1 MNQQGDA
8 ARLSVRQTSSVQA
21 NVIASRGRGCFL
33 FEREQREERSEKVDF
48 RVKIRNTY
56 ETGR

>member
-21 NVIASRGRGCFL
+21 NVTASRGRGYFL
-33 FEREQREERSEKVDF
+33 FEREEREERSEKVDF